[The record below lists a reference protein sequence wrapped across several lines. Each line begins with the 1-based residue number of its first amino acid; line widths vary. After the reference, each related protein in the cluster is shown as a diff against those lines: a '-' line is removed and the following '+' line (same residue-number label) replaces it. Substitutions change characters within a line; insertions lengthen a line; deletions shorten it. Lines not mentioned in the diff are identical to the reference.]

1 MSLGKIHRLSLMV
14 TASALILAACGE
26 GKKED
31 EAAVTAPTATEEVT
45 PAVVEA
51 PGPNVLEIDAVGM
64 SFEGPGEIPAGWT
77 TIRMKN
83 TSDMLHFAIVDVL
96 PEGVTAEAFASDVAV
111 PFQEAMDGMIAGDE
125 EATNAAFGKFPAWI
139 AELGRNGGPGFTSAG
154 NSSEATV
161 YLAPGNYAIECYVKT
176 AGIFHTTPMEDRPI
190 GMLLPLTVT
199 QSDAATGEPEAN
211 LTVNVTNAGYEIV
224 EGALRVGS
232 NMIRVNFVEQQ
243 ALPTFVGNDIHLMR
257 VTGEGD
263 LDVANGWMDWS
274 TPEGLETP
282 SPVEF
287 IGGLNDLPQ
296 GTHGYFKVDLTP
308 GDYAFIGE
316 QPDPAAHGF
325 VLPIHVSE

>member
-1 MSLGKIHRLSLMV
+1 MSFGKIHRLSLLV
-14 TASALILAACGE
+14 SASALILSACGE
-26 GKKED
+26 GKKE
-31 EAAVTAPTATEEVT
+31 EETAVISPAATEDMT
-45 PAVVEA
+45 SAVVEA
-51 PGPNVLEIDAVGM
+51 PGPNVLEIEAVGM
-64 SFEGPGEIPAGWT
+64 SFEGPSEVPSGWT

-111 PFQEAMDGMIAGDE
+111 PFQKAMNGMNAGDE
-125 EATNAAFGKFPAWI
+125 EATNAAFGEFPAWI

-154 NSSEATV
+154 HNSEATV
-161 YLAPGNYAIECYVKT
+161 YLAPGQYAIECYVKT
-176 AGIFHTTPMEDRPI
+176 AGIFHTTPMEDRPL

-199 QSDAATGEPEAN
+199 ESEAATGEPEAN
-211 LTVNVTNAGYEIV
+211 VTVNVTNSGYEIV
-224 EGALRVGS
+224 EGALQVGS

-257 VTGEGD
+257 VSDESD
-263 LDVANGWMDWS
+263 LDVANSWMDWS
-274 TPEGLETP
+274 APEGMETP

-287 IGGLNDLPQ
+287 VGGLNDLPQ
-296 GTHGYFKVDLTP
+296 GAHGYFKVDLAP

-325 VLPIHVSE
+325 LLPVSVSE